1 MKVVLALAMRAAN
14 KRKQDVYAT
23 LTCGGCTSPPLFA
36 KMRFFT
42 DLAANK

>member
-1 MKVVLALAMRAAN
+1 MKVMLAFGMRAAN

-23 LTCGGCTSPPLFA
+23 LTCGACTSPPLFA
-36 KMRFFT
+36 KMQSFT